1 MAMRCRFACIAI
13 LALLSGWL
21 SSPAAADTV
30 LGCANIGGSS
40 PSDHLTAPQ
49 NLSVFKQQLLIYR
62 CTRYEQE
69 IAMVA
74 QEVQAWIKL
83 RAPQV
88 SNPAIVLDIDETSL
102 SNWPRIY
109 QDEYYPFVSPCD
121 FDPKRCID
129 IDWQWTE
136 QAAAIGPVLDVYKLA
151 QCIDIASPCT
161 KVDVY
166 FVTGRHEGP
175 KRAPEALCP
184 LKAQQEGKCNY
195 LMKSPREWTL
205 ANLQKKGFTGVTND
219 HLCMHPSADPRETET
234 VCPTKMDIPAA
245 ARDPNV
251 SIYKTSQ
258 RIAIEQVPKTIIANI
273 GDQYSDLVGL
283 HAERTFKLPNPFYFI
298 P

>member
-1 MAMRCRFACIAI
+1 MTMRHRFVCIAI
-13 LALLSGWL
+13 IALQFGWL

-49 NLSVFKQQLLIYR
+49 NLTLFKQQLLIYR
-62 CTRYEQE
+62 CTRYDND
-69 IAMVA
+69 IAMVV
-74 QEVQAWIKL
+74 QEAQAWIKL

-109 QDEYYPFVSPCD
+109 QDEYYPFTSPCD
-121 FDPKRCID
+121 FDPKKCTD

-136 QAAAIGPVLDVYKLA
+136 QATAIGPVLNLYKFA

-161 KVDVY
+161 TVDVY
-166 FVTGRHEGP
+166 FVTGRHDDAKTAP
-175 KRAPEALCP
+175 KAVCP
-184 LKAQQEGKCNY
+184 KIDTCDPSL
-195 LMKSPREWTL
+195 LRSPREWTL
-205 ANLQKKGFTGVTND
+205 ANLQKAGFTGVTDD
-219 HLCMHPSADPRETET
+219 HLCMRPVANQTAT
-234 VCPTKMDIPAA
+234 VCPTNMDVPAV
-245 ARDPNV
+245 ARDTSV
-251 SIYKTSQ
+251 SVYKTSQ

-273 GDQYSDLVGL
+273 GDQNSDLVGL